1 VSLRNTALALTAG
14 LAALA
19 ALVAKG
25 ALNGLDQWSID
36 HLMPNPPGYLSG
48 PSVGAALVPLYRASW
63 TTGIDVAANIVTLPA
78 QAIVASLLAAVCCF
92 VLWRRGRRRA
102 ALVWAGAWI
111 LANAIEVLGKATL
124 TRPPLHVQGH
134 HVRGFDSSFP
144 SGHTLRAV
152 LLVALVSATWPSTRR
167 WLVVWAAATLVLL
180 ELNGFH
186 VPTDIAGGLLLAL
199 LVILGVRAVERR

>member
-1 VSLRNTALALTAG
+1 MLALAAG

-19 ALVAKG
+19 ALVATG

-36 HLMPNPPGYLSG
+36 HLMPAVPGNRAG
-48 PSVGAALVPLYRASW
+48 PSSAEALIPLYHASGE
-63 TTGIDVAANIVTLPA
+63 TALGIVANIVTLPA
-78 QAIVASLLAAVCCF
+78 QALVSSALAAVCCV
-92 VLWRRGRRRA
+92 VLWRRGQRHA

-124 TRPPLHVQGH
+124 TRPPLHAQGH
-134 HVRGFDSSFP
+134 HLPAFDSSFP
-144 SGHTLRAV
+144 SGHTLRGV

-167 WLVVWAAATLVLL
+167 WLIVWAAATLVLL
-180 ELNGFH
+180 ELDALH

-199 LVILGVRAVERR
+199 LAILGARAVERG

>member
-1 VSLRNTALALTAG
+1 MLALAAG

-19 ALVAKG
+19 ALVATG

-36 HLMPNPPGYLSG
+36 HLMPGPPGTRSE
-48 PSVGAALVPLYRASW
+48 PSIAEALVPLYHASW
-63 TTGIDVAANIVTLPA
+63 TTGLDVVASLVTLPA
-78 QAIVASLLAAVCCF
+78 QALASSALAAVCCV
-92 VLWRRGRRRA
+92 VLWRRGRRHA

-124 TRPPLHVQGH
+124 TRPPLHAQGH
-134 HVRGFDSSFP
+134 HVPAFDSSFP

-152 LLVALVSATWPSTRR
+152 LLVALVSATWPATRR
-167 WLVVWAAATLVLL
+167 WLIVWAAATLVLL
-180 ELNGFH
+180 ELDGFH

-199 LVILGVRAVERR
+199 LVILGVRAVER

>member
-1 VSLRNTALALTAG
+1 MLALAAG

-19 ALVAKG
+19 ALVATG

-36 HLMPNPPGYLSG
+36 HLMPGAPGNRAG
-48 PSVGAALVPLYRASW
+48 PSNAEALIPLYHASW
-63 TTGIDVAANIVTLPA
+63 ETGLDVVANIVMLPA
-78 QAIVASLLAAVCCF
+78 QALVSSVLAAVCCV
-92 VLWRRGRRRA
+92 VLWRRGRQRA
-102 ALVWAGAWI
+102 ALVWAAAWV
-111 LANAIEVLGKATL
+111 LADAIEVLGKATL
-124 TRPPLHVQGH
+124 TRPPLDAQGH
-134 HVRGFDSSFP
+134 HVAAFDSSFP

-167 WLVVWAAATLVLL
+167 WLIIWAAATLVLL
-180 ELNGFH
+180 ELDGFH

>member
-1 VSLRNTALALTAG
+1 MSLRSTALGLTAG

-19 ALVAKG
+19 ALVAAG

-36 HLMPNPPGYLSG
+36 HLMPGPPGYRSE
-48 PSVGAALVPLYRASW
+48 PSIGEALVPLYHSSW
-63 TTGIDVAANIVTLPA
+63 TTGLDVAANIVTLPA
-78 QAIVASLLAAVCCF
+78 QALLSSLLAGVCCV
-92 VLWRRGRRRA
+92 VLWRRGRRHV
-102 ALVWAGAWI
+102 ALVWAAAWI

-124 TRPPLHVQGH
+124 TRPPLHAQGH
-134 HVRGFDSSFP
+134 HVLAFDSSFP

-167 WLVVWAAATLVLL
+167 WLVVWGAAALVLL

-199 LVILGVRAVERR
+199 LVILGVRAVER